1 MKQFSALVVGYPN
14 YRGLTSRLLSPQKKE
29 TRVTTKTSAV
39 APTAPT
45 KMPTKMPTTADKQ
58 LLDFALSAELSVH
71 DLYLK
76 AIDSGMLSADEKLM
90 MQMFSEHHKAY
101 AQSLNGLL
109 GKAASNTR
117 NEALYSTYAGQ
128 LTSAQAMSRVLQ
140 SVENT
145 MVATH
150 TDILSSLQGLDGA
163 TLVASIITVEAR
175 HAAVF
180 GTLPNLSLS
189 SALSSAASS
198 LAPNAAPA
206 ATTTE
211 TTVAP

>member
-29 TRVTTKTSAV
+29 TRVTTKTSAA
-39 APTAPT
+39 APSA
-45 KMPTKMPTTADKQ
+45 PTKMPTTADKQ

-109 GKAASNTR
+109 GKEASNTR
-117 NEALYSTYAGQ
+117 NEALFSTYAGQ

-189 SALSSAASS
+189 SALSSTASS

>member
-1 MKQFSALVVGYPN
+1 
-14 YRGLTSRLLSPQKKE
+14 
-29 TRVTTKTSAV
+29 
-39 APTAPT
+39 
-45 KMPTKMPTTADKQ
+45 MPTSADKQ

-71 DLYLK
+71 DLYVT
-76 AIDSGMLSADEKLM
+76 AINSGMLSADERSM
-90 MQMFSEHHKAY
+90 MEMFSEHHKSY

-109 GKAASNTR
+109 GKAATNSR

-128 LTSAQAMSRVLQ
+128 LTTAQAMNRVLQ

-150 TDILSSLQGLDGA
+150 TDILSSLQGMDGA

-180 GTLPNLSLS
+180 GTLPTANLS
-189 SALSSAASS
+189 SALNSAATS
-198 LAPNAAPA
+198 LAPSAATA

>member
-29 TRVTTKTSAV
+29 TRVTIKTSAA
-39 APTAPT
+39 APSA
-45 KMPTKMPTTADKQ
+45 PTKMPTTADKQ

-109 GKAASNTR
+109 GKEASNTR
-117 NEALYSTYAGQ
+117 NEALFSTYAGQ

-180 GTLPNLSLS
+180 GTLPNPSLS
-189 SALSSAASS
+189 SALNSAASS

>member
-29 TRVTTKTSAV
+29 TRVTTKTSAA
-39 APTAPT
+39 APTAP
-45 KMPTKMPTTADKQ
+45 PKMPTTADKQ

-117 NEALYSTYAGQ
+117 NEALFSTYAGQ

>member
-1 MKQFSALVVGYPN
+1 M
-14 YRGLTSRLLSPQKKE
+14 
-29 TRVTTKTSAV
+29 TTKTSAV
-39 APTAPT
+39 APTA
-45 KMPTKMPTTADKQ
+45 PTKMPTTADKQ

-117 NEALYSTYAGQ
+117 NEALFSTYAGQ

-189 SALSSAASS
+189 SALNSAASS

>member
-29 TRVTTKTSAV
+29 TRVTTKTSA
-39 APTAPT
+39 ATPTAP
-45 KMPTKMPTTADKQ
+45 PKMPTTADKQ

-90 MQMFSEHHKAY
+90 MQMFSDHHKAY

-117 NEALYSTYAGQ
+117 NEALFSTYAGQ

-180 GTLPNLSLS
+180 STLPNLSLS

>member
-29 TRVTTKTSAV
+29 TRVTTKTSAA
-39 APTAPT
+39 APSA
-45 KMPTKMPTTADKQ
+45 PTKMPTTADKQ

-109 GKAASNTR
+109 GKEASNTR
-117 NEALYSTYAGQ
+117 NEALFSTYAGQ

>member
-1 MKQFSALVVGYPN
+1 M
-14 YRGLTSRLLSPQKKE
+14 
-29 TRVTTKTSAV
+29 TTKTSAAV
-39 APTAPT
+39 PTAP
-45 KMPTKMPTTADKQ
+45 PKMPTTADKQ

-90 MQMFSEHHKAY
+90 MQMFSDHHKAY

-117 NEALYSTYAGQ
+117 NEALFSTYAGQ

-180 GTLPNLSLS
+180 STLPNLSLS

-198 LAPNAAPA
+198 LAPNAEGTE
-206 ATTTE
+206 ATLALPVASSVVGPTAEYPGLSTWASTT
-211 TTVAP
+211 AWRASS

>member
-29 TRVTTKTSAV
+29 TRVTTKTSAA
-39 APTAPT
+39 APSA
-45 KMPTKMPTTADKQ
+45 PTKMPTTADKQ

-109 GKAASNTR
+109 GKEASNTR
-117 NEALYSTYAGQ
+117 NEALFSSYAGQ

>member
-39 APTAPT
+39 APTA
-45 KMPTKMPTTADKQ
+45 PTKMPTTADKQ

-117 NEALYSTYAGQ
+117 NEALFSTYAGQ

-189 SALSSAASS
+189 SALNSAASS

>member
-1 MKQFSALVVGYPN
+1 MKQFSALVGGYPN

-29 TRVTTKTSAV
+29 TRVTTKTSA
-39 APTAPT
+39 ATPTAP
-45 KMPTKMPTTADKQ
+45 PKMPTTADKQ

-189 SALSSAASS
+189 SALNSAASS

>member
-39 APTAPT
+39 APTA
-45 KMPTKMPTTADKQ
+45 PTKMPTTADKQ

-150 TDILSSLQGLDGA
+150 TDILSSIQGLDGA

>member
-1 MKQFSALVVGYPN
+1 
-14 YRGLTSRLLSPQKKE
+14 
-29 TRVTTKTSAV
+29 
-39 APTAPT
+39 
-45 KMPTKMPTTADKQ
+45 
-58 LLDFALSAELSVH
+58 LDFALSAELSVH
-71 DLYLK
+71 DLYIT
-76 AIDSGMLSADEKLM
+76 AINSGMLSADERSM
-90 MQMFSEHHKAY
+90 MEMFSEHHKSY

-109 GKAASNTR
+109 GKAATNTR

-128 LTSAQAMSRVLQ
+128 LTSAQAMNRVLQ

-150 TDILSSLQGLDGA
+150 TDILSSLQGMDGA

-180 GTLPNLSLS
+180 GTLPTANLS
-189 SALSSAASS
+189 SALNSAATS
-198 LAPNAAPA
+198 LAPNAATT

>member
-29 TRVTTKTSAV
+29 TRVTTKTSA
-39 APTAPT
+39 ATPTAP
-45 KMPTKMPTTADKQ
+45 PKMPTTADKQ

-90 MQMFSEHHKAY
+90 MQMFSDHHKAY

-117 NEALYSTYAGQ
+117 NEALFSTYAGQ

-180 GTLPNLSLS
+180 GTLPNLNLS
-189 SALSSAASS
+189 SALNSAASS

>member
-29 TRVTTKTSAV
+29 TRVTTKTSAA
-39 APTAPT
+39 APSA
-45 KMPTKMPTTADKQ
+45 PTKMPTTADKQ

-109 GKAASNTR
+109 GKEASNTR
-117 NEALYSTYAGQ
+117 NEALFSTYAGQ

-189 SALSSAASS
+189 SALNSAASS

-206 ATTTE
+206 ATSTE

>member
-29 TRVTTKTSAV
+29 TRVTTKTSAA
-39 APTAPT
+39 APSA
-45 KMPTKMPTTADKQ
+45 PTKMPTTADKQ

-117 NEALYSTYAGQ
+117 NEALFSTYAGQ

-189 SALSSAASS
+189 SALNSAASS

>member
-1 MKQFSALVVGYPN
+1 
-14 YRGLTSRLLSPQKKE
+14 
-29 TRVTTKTSAV
+29 
-39 APTAPT
+39 
-45 KMPTKMPTTADKQ
+45 MPTSADKQ

-71 DLYLK
+71 DLYIT
-76 AIDSGMLSADEKLM
+76 AINSGMLSADERSM
-90 MQMFSEHHKAY
+90 MEMFSEHHKSY

-109 GKAASNTR
+109 GKAATNTR

-128 LTSAQAMSRVLQ
+128 LTSAQAMNRVLQ
-140 SVENT
+140 SIENT

-150 TDILSSLQGLDGA
+150 TDILSSLQGMDGA

-180 GTLPNLSLS
+180 GTLPTANLS
-189 SALSSAASS
+189 SALNSAATS
-198 LAPNAAPA
+198 LAPNAATT

>member
-1 MKQFSALVVGYPN
+1 M
-14 YRGLTSRLLSPQKKE
+14 
-29 TRVTTKTSAV
+29 TTTSAQ
-39 APTAPT
+39 TAPP
-45 KMPTKMPTTADKQ
+45 KMPTSADKQ

-71 DLYLK
+71 DLYVT
-76 AIDSGMLSADEKLM
+76 AINSGMLSADEKLM
-90 MQMFSEHHKAY
+90 MEMFSEHHKSY

-109 GKAASNTR
+109 GKAATNTR

-128 LTSAQAMSRVLQ
+128 LTSAQAMNRVLQ
-140 SVENT
+140 SIENT

-150 TDILSSLQGLDGA
+150 IDILSSLEGMDGA

-180 GTLPNLSLS
+180 GTLPTSSLS
-189 SALSSAASS
+189 NALNSAATS
-198 LAPNAAPA
+198 LAPNAAA
-206 ATTTE
+206 SATTTE

>member
-1 MKQFSALVVGYPN
+1 
-14 YRGLTSRLLSPQKKE
+14 
-29 TRVTTKTSAV
+29 
-39 APTAPT
+39 
-45 KMPTKMPTTADKQ
+45 MPTSADKQ

-71 DLYLK
+71 DLYIT
-76 AIDSGMLSADEKLM
+76 AINSGVLSADEKSM
-90 MQMFSEHHKAY
+90 MEMFSEHHKSY

-109 GKAASNTR
+109 GKAATNTR

-128 LTSAQAMSRVLQ
+128 LTSAQAMNRVLQ
-140 SVENT
+140 SIENT

-150 TDILSSLQGLDGA
+150 TDILSSLQGMDGA

-180 GTLPNLSLS
+180 GTLPTANLS
-189 SALSSAASS
+189 SALNSAATS
-198 LAPNAAPA
+198 LAPNAAPT

>member
-1 MKQFSALVVGYPN
+1 
-14 YRGLTSRLLSPQKKE
+14 
-29 TRVTTKTSAV
+29 
-39 APTAPT
+39 
-45 KMPTKMPTTADKQ
+45 MPTSADKQ

-71 DLYLK
+71 DLYIT
-76 AIDSGMLSADEKLM
+76 AINSGMLSADERSM
-90 MQMFSEHHKAY
+90 MEMFSEHHKSY

-109 GKAASNTR
+109 GKAATNTR

-128 LTSAQAMSRVLQ
+128 LTSAQAMNRVLQ

-150 TDILSSLQGLDGA
+150 TDILSSLQGMDGA

-180 GTLPNLSLS
+180 GTLPTANLS
-189 SALSSAASS
+189 SALNSAATS
-198 LAPNAAPA
+198 LAPNAATT

>member
-29 TRVTTKTSAV
+29 TRVTTKTSAAV
-39 APTAPT
+39 PTAP
-45 KMPTKMPTTADKQ
+45 PKMPTTADKQ

-117 NEALYSTYAGQ
+117 NEALFSTYAGQ

-145 MVATH
+145 MIATH

>member
-1 MKQFSALVVGYPN
+1 MKQFSALAVGYPN

-29 TRVTTKTSAV
+29 TRVTTKTSAA
-39 APTAPT
+39 APSA
-45 KMPTKMPTTADKQ
+45 PTKMPTTADKQ

-109 GKAASNTR
+109 GKEASNTR
-117 NEALYSTYAGQ
+117 NEALFSTYAGQ

-189 SALSSAASS
+189 SALNSAASS

>member
-1 MKQFSALVVGYPN
+1 
-14 YRGLTSRLLSPQKKE
+14 
-29 TRVTTKTSAV
+29 
-39 APTAPT
+39 
-45 KMPTKMPTTADKQ
+45 MPTSADKQ

-71 DLYLK
+71 DLYVT

-90 MQMFSEHHKAY
+90 MEMFSEHHKSY

-109 GKAASNTR
+109 GKAATNTR
-117 NEALYSTYAGQ
+117 NEALYSTYVGQ
-128 LTSAQAMSRVLQ
+128 LTSAQAMNRVLQ
-140 SVENT
+140 SIENT

-150 TDILSSLQGLDGA
+150 TDILSSLQGMDGA

-180 GTLPNLSLS
+180 GTLPTSSLS
-189 SALSSAASS
+189 SALNSAASS
-198 LAPNAAPA
+198 LAPNAATS

>member
-1 MKQFSALVVGYPN
+1 MKQFSALVGGYPN

-29 TRVTTKTSAV
+29 TRVTTKTSAAV
-39 APTAPT
+39 PTAP
-45 KMPTKMPTTADKQ
+45 PKMPTTADKQ

-117 NEALYSTYAGQ
+117 NEALFSTYAGQ

-189 SALSSAASS
+189 SALNSAASS

>member
-1 MKQFSALVVGYPN
+1 M
-14 YRGLTSRLLSPQKKE
+14 
-29 TRVTTKTSAV
+29 TTKTSAA
-39 APTAPT
+39 APPAPP
-45 KMPTKMPTTADKQ
+45 KMPTSADKQ
-58 LLDFALSAELSVH
+58 LLNFALSAELSVH
-71 DLYLK
+71 DLYVK
-76 AIDSGMLSADEKLM
+76 AIESGMLSADEKTM
-90 MQMFSEHHKAY
+90 MEMFSDHHKSY

-109 GKAASNTR
+109 GKSASNTR

-128 LTSAQAMSRVLQ
+128 LTSAQAMNRVLQ

-175 HAAVF
+175 QAAVF
-180 GTLPNLSLS
+180 GTLPNSNLS
-189 SALSSAASS
+189 SALNSAASS

>member
-1 MKQFSALVVGYPN
+1 VTNKSA
-14 YRGLTSRLLSPQKKE
+14 
-29 TRVTTKTSAV
+29 SA
-39 APTAPT
+39 APPAPP
-45 KMPTKMPTTADKQ
+45 KMPTSADKQ

-71 DLYLK
+71 DLYVN
-76 AIDSGMLSADEKLM
+76 AINSGMLSADEKIM
-90 MQMFSEHHKAY
+90 MEMFSDHHKSY

-128 LTSAQAMSRVLQ
+128 LTSAQATNRVLQ

-150 TDILSSLQGLDGA
+150 TDILSSLEGLDGA

-180 GTLPNLSLS
+180 GTLPSSSLS
-189 SALSSAASS
+189 NALNSAASS

-206 ATTTE
+206 AVTTE

>member
-1 MKQFSALVVGYPN
+1 MTTTVSA
-14 YRGLTSRLLSPQKKE
+14 
-29 TRVTTKTSAV
+29 
-39 APTAPT
+39 APAPP
-45 KMPTKMPTTADKQ
+45 KMPTGADKQ

-71 DLYLK
+71 DLYVK
-76 AIDSGMLSADEKLM
+76 AIDSGMLSAEEKLM
-90 MQMFSEHHKAY
+90 MQMFLDHHKAY

-117 NEALYSTYAGQ
+117 NEALYSTFAAQ

-150 TDILSSLQGLDGA
+150 TDILSSLEGLDGA

-175 HAAVF
+175 QAAVF
-180 GTLPNLSLS
+180 GTLPTLNFVT
-189 SALSSAASS
+189 ALNSAATS

>member
-1 MKQFSALVVGYPN
+1 MP
-14 YRGLTSRLLSPQKKE
+14 
-29 TRVTTKTSAV
+29 TSA
-39 APTAPT
+39 
-45 KMPTKMPTTADKQ
+45 DEQ

-71 DLYLK
+71 DLYIT
-76 AIDSGMLSADEKLM
+76 AINSGMLSADERSM
-90 MQMFSEHHKAY
+90 MEMFSEHHKSY

-109 GKAASNTR
+109 GKAATNTR

-128 LTSAQAMSRVLQ
+128 LTTAQAMNRVLQ

-150 TDILSSLQGLDGA
+150 TDILSSLQGMDGA

-180 GTLPNLSLS
+180 GTLPTANLS
-189 SALSSAASS
+189 SALNSAATS
-198 LAPNAAPA
+198 LAPNAATT

>member
-29 TRVTTKTSAV
+29 TRVTTKTSA
-39 APTAPT
+39 ATPTAP
-45 KMPTKMPTTADKQ
+45 PKMPTTADKQ

-90 MQMFSEHHKAY
+90 MQMFSDHHKAY

-117 NEALYSTYAGQ
+117 NEALFSTYAGQ

-189 SALSSAASS
+189 SALSSTASS

>member
-1 MKQFSALVVGYPN
+1 
-14 YRGLTSRLLSPQKKE
+14 
-29 TRVTTKTSAV
+29 
-39 APTAPT
+39 
-45 KMPTKMPTTADKQ
+45 MPTSADKQ

-71 DLYLK
+71 DLYIT
-76 AIDSGMLSADEKLM
+76 AINSGMLSADEKSM
-90 MQMFSEHHKAY
+90 MEMFSEHHKSY

-109 GKAASNTR
+109 GKAATNTR

-128 LTSAQAMSRVLQ
+128 LTTAQAMNRVLQ

-150 TDILSSLQGLDGA
+150 TDILSSLQGMDGA

-180 GTLPNLSLS
+180 GTLPTANLS
-189 SALSSAASS
+189 SALNSAATS
-198 LAPNAAPA
+198 LAPNAATT